1 MARWPRVRRAQSL
14 PIKPPSLSRPNRAKE
29 RIVSPKELEEIKGR
43 HQRVLTERV
52 ERYADPDHLFWD
64 AENMSRAVM
73 DLSRDLLEARADKAA
88 LLGHISYQDKALE
101 EVVDMCYV
109 KFDQDEL
116 WINYEGGTWTSN
128 VTPDFAAWLRSK
140 GEKG

>member
-1 MARWPRVRRAQSL
+1 M
-14 PIKPPSLSRPNRAKE
+14 
-29 RIVSPKELEEIKGR
+29 SPKELEEIKGR

-88 LLGHISYQDKALE
+88 LLDHISYQDKALSQATSHFDLRIGPDN
-101 EVVDMCYV
+101 EVWTACAEDV
-109 KFDQDEL
+109 QD
-116 WINYEGGTWTSN
+116 ICPTKA
-128 VTPDFAAWLRSK
+128 PDLHAWLRSK